1 MAVAALTSSTSPI
14 EAEVKRIR
22 SLLEQS
28 NFVSALTAA
37 ETLLTQVPE
46 NRDVLYMLAVSQR
59 YLQRI
64 PEALATLARLEK
76 LHPVYSRLFQ
86 ERGHCYVALRSAE
99 PAIEAFLRAV
109 NLNPALPASWSTLK
123 GLFRMT
129 GQAANEEMAAR
140 HIDTL
145 AGLPVEVVTASS
157 MFSDG
162 DILEAERLIRRFLLT
177 HGNHV
182 EAMRLLAKIGAKLD
196 VLDDAELL
204 LESVLVLAPDY
215 NAARYD
221 YAYVLMERHKH
232 ARALEE
238 LEKLLKIEPHHR
250 SYRTAYATA

>member
-46 NRDVLYMLAVSQR
+46 NRDVLYMLAVAQR
-59 YLQRI
+59 YLKRL
-64 PEALATLARLEK
+64 PNALETLARLEK
-76 LHPVYSRLFQ
+76 LHPSYSRLFQ

-99 PAIEAFLRAV
+99 PAIEAFMRAV
-109 NLNPALPASWSTLK
+109 NLNPALPASWNSLK
-123 GLFRMT
+123 ALFHMT

-140 HIDTL
+140 HINTL
-145 AGLPVEVVTASS
+145 AGLPVEVITASS

-162 DILEAERLIRRFLLT
+162 DIHEAERLIRRFLLT
-177 HGNHV
+177 NGNHV

-196 VLDDAELL
+196 GREDAELL

-232 ARALEE
+232 AKALEE
-238 LEKLLKIEPHHR
+238 LN
-250 SYRTAYATA
+250 